1 MENNSKN
8 ENKKN
13 NFYKTKT
20 TTLVSFR
27 LLNSDV
33 EKLNL
38 ITKETKIG
46 RSKILRNLIENNPI
60 QIIEYTNEM
69 IEKKYEG
76 ILKVFNGYGNNL
88 NQIAARLNS
97 TDGDLKLN
105 NDEIEI
111 LKGIS
116 EKLSKLEELLI
127 NNKKIITR
135 NL

>member
-1 MENNSKN
+1 MEQNGN
-8 ENKKN
+8 EKNKKAST
-13 NFYKTKT
+13 YKTKT

-27 LLNSDV
+27 LLNSDID
-33 EKLNL
+33 KLNK
-38 ITKETKIG
+38 ITKETKIQK
-46 RSKILRNLIENNPI
+46 SKILRNLIENNPI

-76 ILKVFNGYGNNL
+76 ILNVFSNYGNNL
-88 NQIAARLNS
+88 NQIATRLNS

-116 EKLSKLEELLI
+116 EKLTKLEELLI

>member
-1 MENNSKN
+1 MEQNSNNK
-8 ENKKN
+8 NKKAST
-13 NFYKTKT
+13 YKTKT
-20 TTLVSFR
+20 TTLISFR
-27 LLNSDV
+27 LLNSDID
-33 EKLNL
+33 KLNK
-38 ITKETKIG
+38 ITKETKIKK
-46 RSKILRNLIENNPI
+46 SKILRNLIEDNPI

-76 ILKVFNGYGNNL
+76 ILKVFSNYGNNL

-105 NDEIEI
+105 NDDIEI

-127 NNKKIITR
+127 SNKKIITR